1 MLVTE
6 QKKRSRYKPLFAVED
21 AGRWTL
27 LKKNCANNSPA
38 KPDNSEQSIN
48 CLEYIAKVLLKRY
61 GIVFRALL
69 TRESLAPSWGD
80 LLRVYRRMEDRGEVR
95 GGRFVSGQYGEQFA
109 LSEAIETLRKISKQ
123 PCGAFLTINACDP
136 LNLIGIVMPGAK
148 LAAQSGNR
156 ILFEGGVPIATLAAK
171 EIHYLKKLDE
181 SQEWAI
187 KQRLVCRVE
196 SIYQLKNKDLAI

>member
-1 MLVTE
+1 MLVPE

-21 AGRWTL
+21 SGRWTL
-27 LKKNCANNSPA
+27 LKKNCGTDKPANQNNSG
-38 KPDNSEQSIN
+38 QRIN
-48 CLEYIAKVLLKRY
+48 YLEHIAKVLLKRY

-69 TRESLAPSWGD
+69 TRESLVPAWGD

-123 PCGAFLTINACDP
+123 PCDTVLTINACDP
-136 LNLIGIVMPGAK
+136 LNLIGIVMPGTK

-156 ILFEGGVPIATLAAK
+156 ILFEGGIPIATLAGK

-181 SQEWAI
+181 NQEW
-187 KQRLVCRVE
+187 
-196 SIYQLKNKDLAI
+196 QLNKGLYAVWNPFPICEINS